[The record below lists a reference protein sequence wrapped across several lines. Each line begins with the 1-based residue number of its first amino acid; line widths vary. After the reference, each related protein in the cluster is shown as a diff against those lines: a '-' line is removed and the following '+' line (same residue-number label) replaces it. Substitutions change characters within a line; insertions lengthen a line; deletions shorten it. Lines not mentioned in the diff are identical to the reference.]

1 MPTLSI
7 TPTVDTSIYASGDVI
22 DGILTLTGIGASH
35 RFLNHIVI
43 VDQDGEKVQIDF
55 FFFNAL
61 PTGTYT
67 DNAAFAIDS
76 ADYSKLI
83 GSESVFTSDYV
94 DAGSDAI
101 AKHEPINLEINPTA
115 DDNLYVIP
123 VVRAAP
129 TFAAATDLRFDFGF
143 L

>member
-1 MPTLSI
+1 MPVLSI
-7 TPTVDTSIYASGDVI
+7 TPAVDTSIYATGDVI
-22 DGILTLTGIGASH
+22 DGILTLTGIGARG
-35 RFLNHIVI
+35 RFLTHIVI

-67 DNAAFAIDS
+67 DNAAFAVDS

-83 GSESVFTSDYV
+83 DGVAVLTSDYL

-101 AKHEPINLEINPTA
+101 AKKTPINLEINPTA

-123 VVRAAP
+123 VVRGAP
-129 TFAAATDLRFDFGF
+129 TYAAATDLRFDFGF

>member
-1 MPTLSI
+1 MTTISI
-7 TPTVDTSIYASGDVI
+7 TPVADTSIYASGDVI
-22 DGILTLTGIGASH
+22 DGILTLTGIGARHS
-35 RFLNHIVI
+35 FLTDIVI
-43 VDQDGEKVQIDF
+43 VDQDNEQVQIDF
-55 FFFNAL
+55 FFFKAL

-67 DNAAFAIDS
+67 DNAAFAVDS

-83 GSESVFTSDYV
+83 GVVEVTAGLYV

-101 AKHEPINLEINPTA
+101 AQKSPINLEINPTA

-123 VVRAAP
+123 VVRGAP
-129 TFAAATDLRFDFGF
+129 TYAAATDLRFDFGF